1 MPLICLPI
9 ALTSVM
15 DMAGCLRTK
24 AAQSMSLEAGLDC
37 TPGCR
42 KDFPCIIL
50 SNSRPDNNIWQHD
63 LINVEGT
70 GKVIVHCTVAA
81 NCGTVLSVCQGPV
94 MSALCHAG
102 TVISDAQS
110 DVDRTG
116 PVMVKG
122 FATIDNVA
130 LINVEGTGMVGVHGT
145 AAAIFGT
152 IRDANCNVVMISQAS
167 SEHSVCFAVK
177 QNEGDR
183 AVKALS
189 KR

>member
-1 MPLICLPI
+1 MQLRVPPRVAVVSLICL
-9 ALTSVM
+9 
-15 DMAGCLRTK
+15 
-24 AAQSMSLEAGLDC
+24 
-37 TPGCR
+37 
-42 KDFPCIIL
+42 F
-50 SNSRPDNNIWQHD
+50 N
-63 LINVEGT
+63 
-70 GKVIVHCTVAA
+70 
-81 NCGTVLSVCQGPV
+81 
-94 MSALCHAG
+94 AG
-102 TVISDAQS
+102 TIISDAQS

-177 QNEGDR
+177 QNEGER